1 MLSLLVEMVS
11 KLYMGSSL
19 INNYLFVKI
28 EAWFDYLS
36 EAFRNNLRQVNTEAS
51 KIGGS
56 AGSSP
61 FVVREHGSSP
71 CFATYQLDTLG

>member
-1 MLSLLVEMVS
+1 MHRAKEV
-11 KLYMGSSL
+11 GAPFSL

-28 EAWFDYLS
+28 EAWFDYL
-36 EAFRNNLRQVNTEAS
+36 RNNLRQVNTEAV

-71 CFATYQLDTLG
+71 CFVTHQLDTLG

>member
-1 MLSLLVEMVS
+1 MTT
-11 KLYMGSSL
+11 
-19 INNYLFVKI
+19 NYLFVTI

-36 EAFRNNLRQVNTEAS
+36 KAIRNNLRQVNIETI

-71 CFATYQLDTLG
+71 CFATYQNQMPHYNESLLKIKMLDVGIS

>member
-1 MLSLLVEMVS
+1 MHRAKEV
-11 KLYMGSSL
+11 GAPFSL

-28 EAWFDYLS
+28 EAWFDYL
-36 EAFRNNLRQVNTEAS
+36 RNNLRQVNTEAV

-71 CFATYQLDTLG
+71 CFATHQLDTLG

>member
-1 MLSLLVEMVS
+1 MHRTKEVGASFSLT
-11 KLYMGSSL
+11 
-19 INNYLFVKI
+19 NNYLFVTI
-28 EAWFDYLS
+28 QAWFDYLS
-36 EAFRNNLRQVNTEAS
+36 KAIRNNLRQVNIETI

-56 AGSSP
+56 AGSLP